1 MPPRMTRANALNFT
15 KLTASPFFVISSD
28 MSHLISDSE
37 LEVALSG
44 LPGWSVE
51 NDQLVKRYQLGSFRE
66 AVAAIVRISFE
77 AEDANHHPEITNAY
91 NSLEIRLCTH
101 DAGDKL
107 TDKDLKLAAKIE
119 EIVSP
124 EKEG

>member
-1 MPPRMTRANALNFT
+1 MPAVLTSANAPGCSEIDSRC
-15 KLTASPFFVISSD
+15 LTCHLKP

-51 NDQLVKRYQLGSFRE
+51 NNQLCKRFVLPSFRD

-77 AEDANHHPEITNAY
+77 AEESNHHPVISCFYTE
-91 NSLEIRLCTH
+91 LEIRLTTG

-119 EIVSP
+119 ELV
-124 EKEG
+124 G

>member
-1 MPPRMTRANALNFT
+1 
-15 KLTASPFFVISSD
+15 
-28 MSHLISDSE
+28 MSHMISDSE

-44 LPGWSVE
+44 LPGWAVE
-51 NDQLVKRYQLGSFRE
+51 NDQLVKRFKLGSFRE

-77 AEDANHHPEITNAY
+77 AEDANHHPEILNSY

-101 DAGDKL
+101 DVGDKL

-119 EIVSP
+119 ELVGT
-124 EKEG
+124 KD

>member
-1 MPPRMTRANALNFT
+1 
-15 KLTASPFFVISSD
+15 
-28 MSHLISDSE
+28 MSHLISDNE

-51 NDQLVKRYQLGSFRE
+51 NNQLVKRFNLTNFRD

-77 AEDANHHPEITNAY
+77 AEESNHHPEIINSY
-91 NSLEIRLCTH
+91 NTLEIRLTTH

-119 EIVSP
+119 ELIGQP
-124 EKEG
+124 ATPQ

>member
-1 MPPRMTRANALNFT
+1 MHSGKTRVNAGNFR
-15 KLTASPFFVISSD
+15 KLTPGPFFVIQSC

-51 NDQLVKRYQLGSFRE
+51 NGQLVKRFQLGSFRE

-77 AEDANHHPEITNAY
+77 AEDANHHPEITCAY

-119 EIVSP
+119 ELV
-124 EKEG
+124 G

>member
-1 MPPRMTRANALNFT
+1 
-15 KLTASPFFVISSD
+15 
-28 MSHLISDSE
+28 MSHMISDSE

-44 LPGWSVE
+44 LPGWAVE
-51 NDQLVKRYQLGSFRE
+51 NDQLVKRFTLGSFRE

-77 AEDANHHPEITNAY
+77 AEDANHHPEILNSY

-101 DAGDKL
+101 DVGGKL

-119 EIVSP
+119 ELIGT
-124 EKEG
+124 KD